1 MSKNDDKLNPLAK
14 RFEQLEKSKTERK
27 KNKKPTRLFV
37 EPIDLPDI
45 NLSLEK
51 EKTKKEPSF
60 EVNESFPVE
69 ESMHSSEQENETKV
83 HDNIN
88 IRPSAASFI
97 HPLQEINDE
106 SVSENQI
113 NPSNKVFKQDEKIN
127 KPPLIEEKEEKSLST
142 AGVASKRLQEVMNK
156 TSVNDDVE
164 NTHEDYKNKDI
175 SSRLKPQPET
185 RSVSLEEIRKN
196 NLIAKPEP
204 KKKEKKEINP
214 FFSKLLFCLIPA
226 FIAFLIIVA
235 SENVKS
241 LISQNGIAGSFYLTI
256 LYFTFLFMG
265 VGLKFIIS
273 YYKPKKTII

>member
-27 KNKKPTRLFV
+27 KNKKTTKLFV

-51 EKTKKEPSF
+51 EKAKKASSD
-60 EVNESFPVE
+60 ESFSVE
-69 ESMHSSEQENETKV
+69 KSMHSSEKESETKV
-83 HDNIN
+83 HDDLNS
-88 IRPSAASFI
+88 RPSTDSFI
-97 HPLQEINDE
+97 HPLKQINNE
-106 SVSENQI
+106 SDSENHI
-113 NPSNKVFKQDEKIN
+113 NPSHKVFEQAEKLDHQL
-127 KPPLIEEKEEKSLST
+127 LIEEQEEKPLST

-156 TSVNDDVE
+156 TSVSDGVDNK
-164 NTHEDYKNKDI
+164 TEDYKNKDI

-204 KKKEKKEINP
+204 KKKEKKEGNP
-214 FFSKLLFCLIPA
+214 FFSKFLFCLIPA
-226 FIAFLIIVA
+226 FIAFLIIMA

-241 LISQNGIAGSFYLTI
+241 LISQNGIAGTFYLTI
-256 LYFTFLFMG
+256 LYFTFLIMG

>member
-27 KNKKPTRLFV
+27 KNKKPTKLFV
-37 EPIDLPDI
+37 EPIELPDI

-51 EKTKKEPSF
+51 EKVKNVSSSE
-60 EVNESFPVE
+60 ESFLVE
-69 ESMHSSEQENETKV
+69 KANHSSEKQNEIKV
-83 HDNIN
+83 YDDISS
-88 IRPSAASFI
+88 RPSEASFI
-97 HPLQEINDE
+97 HPLKQINDE
-106 SVSENQI
+106 SDSESHI
-113 NPSNKVFKQDEKIN
+113 NPSHKVFEQSEKFDN
-127 KPPLIEEKEEKSLST
+127 QLSMEEHEEKPLST

-156 TSVNDDVE
+156 TSVSDDVE
-164 NTHEDYKNKDI
+164 NTTEEYKNKDI

-204 KKKEKKEINP
+204 RKKEKKEGNP
-214 FFSKLLFCLIPA
+214 FFSKFLFCLIPA

-241 LISQNGIAGSFYLTI
+241 LISQNGIAGTFYLTI
-256 LYFTFLFMG
+256 LYFTFLIMV
-265 VGLKFIIS
+265 VGLRFIIS
-273 YYKPKKTII
+273 YYKPKKTMI